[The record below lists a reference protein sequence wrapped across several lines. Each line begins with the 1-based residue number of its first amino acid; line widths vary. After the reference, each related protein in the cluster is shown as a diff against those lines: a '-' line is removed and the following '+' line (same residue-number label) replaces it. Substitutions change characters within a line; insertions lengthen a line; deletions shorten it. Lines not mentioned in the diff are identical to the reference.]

1 MTIAE
6 YINELLSRE
15 EYSFSW
21 EELMQNST
29 RTKDSLTNELSRLVD
44 KKRVLNLRKGF
55 YLIIPPR
62 YSKLKTLP
70 ISLYID
76 KLFKYL
82 SKDYYVGLYS
92 AAKFHGASHQQIQKD
107 YVIASMPSNHNIKK
121 EGIAI
126 DFFNIT
132 NWPKNN
138 IIKKKSDAGYFNV
151 SSPGLTMVDLVHH
164 HLKIGGLNRM
174 MAIIE
179 ELTEELNIDDI
190 NDLLSW
196 YPYKSTIQRVGYLL
210 QHLEI
215 ESSLIDPFHNY
226 LESKRYFPVLL
237 SPKKDQKAGKVDN
250 IWKVDVNLELESD
263 L

>member
-1 MTIAE
+1 MTIAA

-29 RTKDSLTNELSRLVD
+29 RTKDSLRNELSRLVD
-44 KKRVLNLRKGF
+44 KKQVINLRQGF
-55 YLIIPPR
+55 YLIIPPK
-62 YSKLKTLP
+62 YSKLGTLP

-92 AAKFHGASHQQIQKD
+92 AAKFYGASHQQTQKD

-121 EGIAI
+121 EGVAI

-132 NWPKNN
+132 NWPKKN
-138 IIKKKSDAGYFNV
+138 IIKKKSDAGYFNI
-151 SSPGLTMVDLVHH
+151 SSPALTLVDLVHH

-179 ELTEELNIDDI
+179 ELTEELKLDDI

-196 YPYKSTIQRVGYLL
+196 YPYKSTIQRTGYLL
-210 QHLEI
+210 QQI
-215 ESSLIDPFHNY
+215 EVESQLIDPFHNY
-226 LESKRYFPVLL
+226 LKSKKYFPVLL
-237 SPKKDQKAGKVDN
+237 SPKKGPKAGRVDN

>member
-44 KKRVLNLRKGF
+44 KELVINLRKGF

-76 KLFKYL
+76 KLFRHL
-82 SKDYYVGLYS
+82 AKDYYVGLYT
-92 AAKFHGASHQQIQKD
+92 AAKFYGASHQQIQKD

-132 NWPKNN
+132 NWPKKN
-138 IIKKKSDAGYFNV
+138 IIKKKSDAGFFNI
-151 SSPGLTMVDLVHH
+151 SSPALTMVDLVHH

-174 MAIIE
+174 LAIIE
-179 ELTEELNIDDI
+179 ELAEELIIEDI

-210 QHLEI
+210 QHLEV
-215 ESSLIDPFHNY
+215 ESSLIEPFHNY

-237 SPKKDQKAGKVDN
+237 SPKKGQKAGKVNN